1 LAADL
6 EGMSSSLLR
15 RVAIVCAVLLG
26 IGLVGGAGFHL
37 ANTQAE
43 ARESVLQVFD
53 DRATLAA
60 RIVGDNLLASD
71 PKTREWATAA
81 FAADGKA
88 LSEALAGS
96 LEPSLPWMAVL
107 KQDGTA
113 LGASSA
119 DAQRRV
125 AALRTETGFRRAIDT
140 DMVAYGD
147 LITEDGVAWF
157 HVFQP
162 YAVGGDI
169 RVLVLP
175 QAAKSVNVLLSSALN
190 VASASSYVVDS
201 TGQVV
206 VASDGTEPGG
216 ALPDPALA
224 AAASKADRGE
234 FGQSYFVANAVV
246 SSNWH
251 TVVVTSRSSLL
262 APYDHT
268 ARSAWLIFAA
278 FATSVLLMMMIGAGM
293 LVSTSR
299 VAHSRLHD
307 QLTGLPSRA
316 LLVQNTEAAI
326 RQWRRQYGVSSASS
340 GPVAALFLDLDG
352 FKPVNDTY
360 GHAAGDALLKA
371 VAERLVAATRP
382 EDFVSRFGG
391 DEFLV
396 LCRGLQTEDDAFA
409 VADRIQKY
417 LDEPFEV
424 LGQTVRIGV
433 SIGIATVGEHA
444 DQAESLIQNAD
455 TALYQAK
462 NNGRGRIEWFT
473 PDLTPA

>member
-1 LAADL
+1 
-6 EGMSSSLLR
+6 MSSSLLR

-26 IGLVGGAGFHL
+26 IGLVAGAGSYL

-53 DRATLAA
+53 ERAILAA
-60 RIVGDNLLASD
+60 GITGDTLLASD
-71 PKTREWATAA
+71 PKTREWASSA
-81 FAADGKA
+81 FAVDGKA
-88 LSEALAGS
+88 LSEALAAGVD
-96 LEPSLPWMAVL
+96 PSLPWLAVL

-119 DAQRRV
+119 DALSRV
-125 AALRTETGFRRAIDT
+125 GALRTETGFRRATDT
-140 DMVAYGD
+140 NTMAFGD
-147 LITEDGVAWF
+147 YIIEDGVAWL
-157 HVFQP
+157 HAFQP

-175 QAAKSVNVLLSSALN
+175 QAAKDMNVLLRSALS
-190 VASASSYVVDS
+190 VAGASSYVVDS
-201 TGQVV
+201 TGQVI
-206 VASDGTEPGG
+206 VASDSTEPGG
-216 ALPDPALA
+216 ALPDPALVA
-224 AAASKADRGE
+224 ATGKADRGE
-234 FGQSYFVANAVV
+234 FGQSYFIANAVAG
-246 SSNWH
+246 SSWR
-251 TVVVTSRSSLL
+251 TVVVTSRSALL
-262 APYDHT
+262 APYDNT

-278 FATSVLLMMMIGAGM
+278 FATSVLLIMMIGAGM

-326 RQWRRQYGVSSASS
+326 GQWRRQNGASGASS
-340 GPVAALFLDLDG
+340 GLVAALFLDLDG

-396 LCRGLQTEDDAFA
+396 LCRGLQTEDDAYA
-409 VADRIQKY
+409 VADRIQNY
-417 LDEPFEV
+417 LNEPFEV

-433 SIGIATVGEHA
+433 SIGIATVGAHA